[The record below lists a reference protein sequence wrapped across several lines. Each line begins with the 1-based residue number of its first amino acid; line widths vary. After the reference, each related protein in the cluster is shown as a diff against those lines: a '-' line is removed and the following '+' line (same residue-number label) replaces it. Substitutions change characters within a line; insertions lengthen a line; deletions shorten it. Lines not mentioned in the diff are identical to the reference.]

1 MFVGLSAADLP
12 TLIFSLCNLKFFYV
26 PTCQPADLYFLTM
39 CRPTNYYVTVYINNC
54 YRYITLMPELL
65 FTKDRTTFMY
75 FREGNSAISNS
86 TYLRYFL
93 ARYYLQFLKK
103 KMTSFIRYG
112 FFGEIYFTVFSCV
125 YAFIFNTYFKFKPPK
140 Y

>member
-1 MFVGLSAADLP
+1 
-12 TLIFSLCNLKFFYV
+12 
-26 PTCQPADLYFLTM
+26 
-39 CRPTNYYVTVYINNC
+39 
-54 YRYITLMPELL
+54 MPELL

-103 KMTSFIRYG
+103 KITSFIRYG
-112 FFGEIYFTVFSCV
+112 FLAKFTLQYFPV
-125 YAFIFNTYFKFKPPK
+125 YMHLYSIHILNSNHQNISFW
-140 Y
+140 